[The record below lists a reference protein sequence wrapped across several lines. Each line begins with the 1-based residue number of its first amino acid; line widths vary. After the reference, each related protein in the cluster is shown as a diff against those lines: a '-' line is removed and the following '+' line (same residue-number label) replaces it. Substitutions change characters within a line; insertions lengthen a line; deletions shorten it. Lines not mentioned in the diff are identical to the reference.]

1 MWKWLEAIESWVR
14 RSMNIL
20 ASAVGLSEARAATE
34 TGTSGA
40 RRAPVQGRQMETA
53 QKLTLYNTLTKHRD
67 IFKPLDEPGKNVT
80 WYTCGPTVYDSAH
93 LGHGRQQRTPSSALP
108 YASRRHD
115 ATQHA
120 QCPDSKCSLQRATMS
135 PWTC

>member
-1 MWKWLEAIESWVR
+1 MLQYFSNSEAGSRCCNSIQGPVVMWKWLEAIESWVR

-40 RRAPVQGRQMETA
+40 RRAPVQGRQIETA

-80 WYTCGPTVYDSAH
+80 W
-93 LGHGRQQRTPSSALP
+93 
-108 YASRRHD
+108 
-115 ATQHA
+115 
-120 QCPDSKCSLQRATMS
+120 
-135 PWTC
+135 